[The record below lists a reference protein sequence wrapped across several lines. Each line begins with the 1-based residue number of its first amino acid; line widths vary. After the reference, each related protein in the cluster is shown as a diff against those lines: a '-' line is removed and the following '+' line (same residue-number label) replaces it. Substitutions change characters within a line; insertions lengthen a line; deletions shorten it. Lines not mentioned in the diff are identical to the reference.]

1 MIVVTAAVIV
11 KDRKV
16 FAARRG
22 KGKHLEGCWEFPGGK
37 LEQGES
43 PEECLRRELV
53 EEFGIDA
60 QVGNLVGESIYDYGN
75 KVIRLMSYRVTHITG
90 EFKLH
95 DHDEIRWLS
104 IENLMDVEWAPADI
118 PLLENV
124 RKILSAEK

>member
-11 KDRKV
+11 KDGKV

-22 KGKHLEGCWEFPGGK
+22 KGKHLQGCWEFPGGK

-43 PEECLRRELV
+43 PEECLDRELV
-53 EEFGIDA
+53 EEFDIES
-60 QVGNLVGESIYDYGN
+60 QVGHLVGESIYDYGE
-75 KVIRLMSYRVTHITG
+75 KVIKLIAYRVTHISG
-90 EFKLH
+90 EFELH
-95 DHDEIRWLS
+95 DHDEMRWLS

-124 RKILSAEK
+124 RKLLSAEK